1 VTGNPVAAQSL
12 ICDLHT
18 VAVVH
23 GSDNHMFVQIHQP
36 ESNGLAMLVI
46 RAAGKRQ
53 PLAVL
58 APNDRGERRL
68 PAGLGRFR
76 D

>member
-12 ICDLHT
+12 ICDLRT

-36 ESNGLAMLVI
+36 GSTGVAMLVI

-53 PLAVL
+53 PLAFV
-58 APNDRGERRL
+58 APNDRAERRL
-68 PAGLGRFR
+68 LAGLGR
-76 D
+76 